1 MTDKLKPCPFCGN
14 AAKVFGED
22 SSSFMVFCVTDKCNA
37 DQYSL
42 TEAEAIAAW
51 NTRAEPEREQ
61 LCDCKDWPECEG
73 IDCPVIFWERGQ
85 QALEVLRETV
95 AAADAMELSPA
106 NVLGVMLVQ
115 AKKLLEATDADS
127 NT

>member
-51 NTRAEPEREQ
+51 NTRA
-61 LCDCKDWPECEG
+61 G
-73 IDCPVIFWERGQ
+73 AGQ
-85 QALEVLRETV
+85 QALELLRKLMAVRNIYDHMDLIAE
-95 AAADAMELSPA
+95 AEA
-106 NVLGVMLVQ
+106 
-115 AKKLLEATDADS
+115 LLEATDADS
-127 NT
+127 NI

>member
-22 SSSFMVFCVTDKCNA
+22 SFSFMVFCVTDKCNA

-51 NTRAEPEREQ
+51 NTRA
-61 LCDCKDWPECEG
+61 G
-73 IDCPVIFWERGQ
+73 AGQ
-85 QALEVLRETV
+85 QALELLRESP
-95 AAADAMELSPA
+95 LSMQP
-106 NVLGVMLVQ
+106 Q
-115 AKKLLEATDADS
+115 ARHDWDQRRKALLEAT
-127 NT
+127 NHE